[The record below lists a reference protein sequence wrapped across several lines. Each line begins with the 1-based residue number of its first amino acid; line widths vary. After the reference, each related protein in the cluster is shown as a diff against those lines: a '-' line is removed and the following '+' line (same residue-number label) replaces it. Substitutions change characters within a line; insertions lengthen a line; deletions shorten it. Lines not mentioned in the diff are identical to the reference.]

1 MYEHGL
7 EASVLA
13 ESLTNKNFVYVNWV
27 EYSIESDTR
36 SLTIMMSRFRRWKSQ
51 RNASE
56 FRLALRTSARGITQN
71 IFPNDIP

>member
-13 ESLTNKNFVYVNWV
+13 ESLTNKIFVYVNWV

-36 SLTIMMSRFRRWKSQ
+36 LLTIMMSRFRR
-51 RNASE
+51 
-56 FRLALRTSARGITQN
+56 
-71 IFPNDIP
+71 

>member
-13 ESLTNKNFVYVNWV
+13 ESLTNKNFLYVNWV

-36 SLTIMMSRFRRWKSQ
+36 SLTIMMSRFRR
-51 RNASE
+51 
-56 FRLALRTSARGITQN
+56 
-71 IFPNDIP
+71 